1 VPDFFAGSSGFAGA
15 LSADGSA
22 FDYLTWGI
30 GAGARA
36 VAVDQLGGATFVAQQ
51 GGASQNTSPGE
62 FDIPTT
68 PGAFQPLPV
77 GSYTNAF
84 VVRILSGDIGTL
96 TLHNVAVQ
104 AIEGQP
110 FSDVVVAAFTTTG
123 SEKASEFS
131 ATIDWGDGTSSAGKI
146 AGDFQTGFR
155 VLGSHLYETP
165 GTWGVTITL
174 FDALGRP
181 LGVSSTDATA
191 AQSGRVHYH
200 VSIDTSAFAGADGQ
214 LSIQFN
220 PGAIP
225 GAPDAQ
231 ALISHL
237 LVTGGAL
244 GALTL
249 DGGASGVPTGQATL
263 APSALLNRLLQSL
276 TFGSRVEFDVDLV
289 GPGLSTPA
297 HGSYADVLA
306 VQVLAADGKTP
317 LLGSDASDSVLR
329 LDLDPDGTTQA
340 HIASPAVVMSA
351 GGSATVAE
359 AGLDAEFL
367 PFTVQEGQP
376 FSGPVASVTNNNPLE
391 TASEMHAVIDWGD
404 GTPPTA
410 GTITGADGQFV
421 VRGTHTYTSAGHY
434 QPIIDVT
441 EREGVTVQA
450 GTPSGGGGVGAS
462 PAIKGPMLTGGDFN
476 GDGRSDLVL
485 FVTQPD
491 LSTKPMVVLMQS
503 DGTLGAPIALPASVP
518 TANIQGA
525 IAADFTGDGK
535 LDLAIRRFDTTVGNY
550 VVQVLIGNGDG
561 TFQAG
566 PVSAAVGSS
575 VSMGG
580 WRLQRRPS
588 RRLGAR
594 SAVRLHL

>member
-1 VPDFFAGSSGFAGA
+1 M
-15 LSADGSA
+15 
-22 FDYLTWGI
+22 
-30 GAGARA
+30 
-36 VAVDQLGGATFVAQQ
+36 
-51 GGASQNTSPGE
+51 
-62 FDIPTT
+62 
-68 PGAFQPLPV
+68 
-77 GSYTNAF
+77 
-84 VVRILSGDIGTL
+84 
-96 TLHNVAVQ
+96 
-104 AIEGQP
+104 
-110 FSDVVVAAFTTTG
+110 
-123 SEKASEFS
+123 
-131 ATIDWGDGTSSAGKI
+131 
-146 AGDFQTGFR
+146 
-155 VLGSHLYETP
+155 
-165 GTWGVTITL
+165 
-174 FDALGRP
+174 
-181 LGVSSTDATA
+181 
-191 AQSGRVHYH
+191 HYH
-200 VSIDTSAFAGADGQ
+200 VSIDTSTFAGADGQ

-263 APSALLNRLLQSL
+263 APSALLNRLLQSV

-317 LLGSDASDSVLR
+317 LLDSDASDSVLR
-329 LDLDPDGTTQA
+329 LDLNPDGATQA
-340 HIASPAVVMSA
+340 HIASPAVVLSA

-550 VVQVLIGNGDG
+550 IVQVLIGNGDG

-575 VSMGG
+575 VSMAVGDFNG
-580 WRLQRRPS
+580 DHHADLVLGQQSAFTFKVLLGNGDGSFGAPAVYSLPTSLPAITVGDFNRDGRDDLAVTNGQFGTSPIGTDVYLAAPDGTFGTRVSLPGSAGMTIDAAADLTGDAILDLVGHSGDGTKVEIFAGRGDGTFAAPVSYGVSLTVTSLSVGDMNNDRRPDIVAIANATGDLAILLTGPAGQAP
-588 RRLGAR
+588 RLTYELDHIGGTTAPLLLVICPESLGR
-594 SAVRLHL
+594 IA